1 RADTLRALLD
11 AHRTEEADLT
21 LATICFAVPTG
32 YGRII
37 RGADGGV
44 TRIVEERDATEAERA
59 VTEINPGLYCV
70 RSEVLF
76 PLLAELRPDNDQ
88 GELYLTDLVGLAARA
103 GQRVRALRI
112 ERADEVAGIN
122 TRAELVAME
131 ASLKAE
137 LTDRWMAEG
146 VTHEDPATAYLGPEV
161 TIGRDTKIGPNVGLR
176 DRARRGTRCPV
187 DGTA

>member
-1 RADTLRALLD
+1 MSTGRPLGAVVLAAGLGTRMRSARAKVLHELGGRPLVRYPLD
-11 AHRTEEADLT
+11 ALAT
-21 LATICFAVPTG
+21 LAPD
-32 YGRII
+32 
-37 RGADGGV
+37 RG
-44 TRIVEERDATEAERA
+44 ATEAERA

-103 GQRVRALRI
+103 GQRVRALRT

-122 TRAELVAME
+122 TRAELAAME

-146 VTHEDPATAYLGPEV
+146 VT
-161 TIGRDTKIGPNVGLR
+161 
-176 DRARRGTRCPV
+176 
-187 DGTA
+187 